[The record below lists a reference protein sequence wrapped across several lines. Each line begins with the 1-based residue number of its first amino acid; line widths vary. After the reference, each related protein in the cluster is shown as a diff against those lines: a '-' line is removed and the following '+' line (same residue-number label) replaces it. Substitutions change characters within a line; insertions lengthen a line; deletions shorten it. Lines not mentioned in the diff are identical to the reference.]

1 MMEQLMRK
9 KYNEEKRGGRV
20 LDIATAFM
28 SLVIYIVPFII
39 LYFVISAAVKKGI
52 ESSEIGRIILEKYH
66 EEKAKKRK

>member
-1 MMEQLMRK
+1 M
-9 KYNEEKRGGRV
+9 
-20 LDIATAFM
+20 DIATAFM

-52 ESSEIGRIILEKYH
+52 ESSEVGRIILEKYH